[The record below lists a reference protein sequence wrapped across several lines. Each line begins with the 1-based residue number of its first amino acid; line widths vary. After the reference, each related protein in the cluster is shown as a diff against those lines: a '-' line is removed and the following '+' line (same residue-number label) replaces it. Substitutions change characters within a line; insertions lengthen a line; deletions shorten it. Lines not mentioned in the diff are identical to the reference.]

1 MAKLSVFNSV
11 TLDGY
16 FTGPKGDLSWAH
28 SVPQD
33 KEWVDFVTGNA
44 GGVAPLLFGRVT
56 YEMMAAHWPTPAA
69 AKQFPEVAARMNRT
83 PKFVFSKSMTE
94 STWQNTTI
102 VKGDLVAEVRR
113 LKKEIAGDMTIL
125 GSGSIVAQLT
135 QAGLIDDF
143 QFVIVPVVL
152 GAGRTMF
159 EGVTGQP
166 KLKPI
171 RTRSFNN
178 GNVVLWYERG

>member
-1 MAKLSVFNSV
+1 MAKLSVFNSL

-16 FTGPKGDLSWAH
+16 FTDPKGDISWAH

-33 KEWVDFVTGNA
+33 KEWVDFVSGNA
-44 GGVAPLLFGRVT
+44 GGTGPLLFGRVT
-56 YEMMAAHWPTPAA
+56 YEMMQAFWPTPAA
-69 AKQFPEVAARMNRT
+69 AKQMPEVAEGMNRL
-83 PKFVFSKSMTE
+83 PKFVFSRSLTE

-113 LKKEIAGDMTIL
+113 MKKELADDITIL

-143 QFVIVPVVL
+143 QFVIVPVIL

-159 EGVTGQP
+159 DGVTGQP
-166 KLKPI
+166 KLKPTK
-171 RTRSFNN
+171 TRAFNN
-178 GNVVLWYERG
+178 GNVVLWYERP